1 MQHAPVLGRNFA
13 IHSCSFCVFV
23 PFSKPLVELLLFSLG
38 FFVLFRISIRLVS
51 SPCQCA
57 LFVKNAFVFSDWLRV
72 LVRKFSC
79 WQRVEFLVGF
89 GAFSKCLFVENAFG
103 FLIDFGPFSESLVV
117 DNALIFWL
125 ASGPCQGVYL
135 LRTRLDFWLASGP
148 CQIV

>member
-23 PFSKPLVELLLFSLG
+23 PFSEPLVELLLFS
-38 FFVLFRISIRLVS
+38 LFRISIRLVS

-57 LFVKNAFVFSDWLRV
+57 LFVKNAFVFSDWLRA

-89 GAFSKCLFVENAFG
+89 GPLSKCLFVENAFG
-103 FLIDFGPFSESLVV
+103 FLIGFGPFSESLVV
-117 DNALIFWL
+117 DNTLIF
-125 ASGPCQGVYL
+125 
-135 LRTRLDFWLASGP
+135 
-148 CQIV
+148 